1 MTDKFDLEQFTN
13 DNNVTHITI
22 NDKDVVYIQIPE
34 PEGKSDDELEQDRR
48 QVHSFFEWLLSD
60 FDIKVAVEYM
70 PLNITVLTKK
80 EEFVARLGD
89 KIVEL

>member
-1 MTDKFDLEQFTN
+1 MSDKFDLEEFATGN
-13 DNNVTHITI
+13 SVTHIKL

-34 PEGKSDDELEQDRR
+34 PEGLTAQQREKERR
-48 QVHSFFEWLLSD
+48 QVHEFFSWLLSD
-60 FDIKVAVEYM
+60 FDIKVAVEYI